1 MLKILKVGIWFV
13 MDSLEAIVFVGS
25 IYMVVYIFLFQPGK
39 VVGASMQPTLHTNER
54 FVTDKVVYKLHPPER
69 GDIVVLNSLEGTE
82 VELIKRVVGLPGE
95 RVSLKDGSVYINGKK
110 LNEQYT
116 PSQTYWY
123 ESDKNEDPNYFVE
136 VPPGSVFV
144 LGDHREVSKDSRVFG
159 PVPLENIVGRAD
171 FRYYPTNKIR
181 TLFP

>member
-1 MLKILKVGIWFV
+1 
-13 MDSLEAIVFVGS
+13 MDSLETIAFVGS

-82 VELIKRVVGLPGE
+82 VELIKRVIGLPGE
-95 RVSLKDGSVYINGKK
+95 HVSFREGSVYINGKK
-110 LNEQYT
+110 LDEPYT
-116 PSQTYWY
+116 LSETYWY
-123 ESDKNEDPNYFVE
+123 QEDKNEDANYSVE
-136 VPPGSVFV
+136 VPPETVFV

-171 FRYYPTNKIR
+171 FRYYPADKVGV
-181 TLFP
+181 LSP